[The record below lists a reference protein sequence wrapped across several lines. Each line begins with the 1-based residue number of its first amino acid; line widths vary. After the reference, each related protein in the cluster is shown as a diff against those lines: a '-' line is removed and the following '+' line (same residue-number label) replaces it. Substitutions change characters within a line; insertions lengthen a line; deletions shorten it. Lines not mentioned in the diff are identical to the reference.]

1 MRRIKLVVA
10 YDGTAYCGWQLQP
23 NGVTIEEVLNKALSE
38 LLKEPVMVIG
48 ASRTDSGV
56 HAMGN
61 VAVFDTE
68 SRIPGDKICFA
79 LNQRLPEDIR
89 IQSSEEVPLSFHPRK
104 ANCVKTYEYKILN
117 RKIDMPLLRLYSH
130 FCYFPLDV
138 EKMRQAAAYL
148 VGEHDFK
155 SFCTVRTQA
164 EETVRTIY
172 RLDVE
177 KDGDMIT
184 IRISGSGFL
193 YNMVRIITGTLVKV
207 GMGVYPPEHMEEI
220 LEARDRAAAGP
231 TIPARGLTLVSMEYE
246 KELASYLEGENRHWH
261 YRLDQS
267 AVPAGGAAKLSMFR
281 CEDSEFEAV
290 AKRVI
295 HQAYRNGAN
304 TVLVEDREKGRFAEG
319 QRYGFYVLRQP
330 EEKREAAAGVL
341 LEACYQP
348 EEQMP

>member
-193 YNMVRIITGTLVKV
+193 YNMVRIITGTLVKM

-220 LEARDRAAAGP
+220 LEARNRAAAGP

-246 KELASYLEGENRHWH
+246 KELAPYLEGENRHWH

-267 AVPAGGAAKLSMFR
+267 AVPAGGAAMFSMFR

-304 TVLVEDREKGRFAEG
+304 TVLVEDREKGRLAEG